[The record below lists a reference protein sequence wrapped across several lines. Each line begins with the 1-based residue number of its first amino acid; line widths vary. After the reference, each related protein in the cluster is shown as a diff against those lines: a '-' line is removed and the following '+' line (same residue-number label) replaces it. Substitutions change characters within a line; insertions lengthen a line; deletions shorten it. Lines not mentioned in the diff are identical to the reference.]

1 LAQNTHN
8 FQSFETSGGVCAIA
22 WNDSGIRLFQLP
34 AGSADATVRNLLRR
48 LPDAKMGKP
57 PPGVSD
63 AIVAAK
69 RCFDGEKIEFSD
81 FVLDPAQH
89 SMKF

>member
-48 LPDAKMGKP
+48 LPNAKMGKP

-63 AIVAAK
+63 AIAAAK
-69 RCFDGEKIEFSD
+69 RYSTEKKSSFQTLFST
-81 FVLDPAQH
+81 PPSTQ
-89 SMKF
+89 